1 LYEERR
7 INMDNDLFEEL
18 KFYIESAL
26 EDKKNTKEVLKTLSG
41 LIEHVAEFY
50 LEED

>member
-1 LYEERR
+1 MDYELY
-7 INMDNDLFEEL
+7 EEL
-18 KFYIESAL
+18 KFYINTKL
-26 EDKKNTKEVLKTLSG
+26 EDKNNPKEVLKTLSG